1 MDTSIL
7 TKENINQAV
16 DAVAS
21 YVSSAN
27 ELFEQLQTV
36 VNTLTSDN
44 FIGDASNGY
53 KQFFTAQVTPALTTN
68 LTALTD
74 AIKSMM
80 ENIGTQL
87 LDTVDVKLGEVNQNP
102 SAGVATAI

>member
-7 TKENINQAV
+7 TKANINQAV
-16 DAVAS
+16 DAVNN

-27 ELFEQLQTV
+27 GLFDQLQEI
-36 VNTLTSDN
+36 VNALTSTD

-68 LTALTD
+68 LTSLTD
-74 AIKSMM
+74 GIKSMM
-80 ENIGTQL
+80 ESIGTQL

-102 SAGVATAI
+102 SAGAATTI